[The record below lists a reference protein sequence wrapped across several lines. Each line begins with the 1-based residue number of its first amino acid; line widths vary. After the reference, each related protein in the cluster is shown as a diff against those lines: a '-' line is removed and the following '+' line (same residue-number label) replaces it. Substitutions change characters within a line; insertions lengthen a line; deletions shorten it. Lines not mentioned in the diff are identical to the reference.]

1 MFVKDIIKIE
11 ITQATDGFIIEAHG
25 SNSKGKVFTD
35 TYACETQASVMRK
48 LPDLI
53 RKLQQPNH
61 AEA

>member
-1 MFVKDIIKIE
+1 MKDIIKIE

-25 SNSKGKVFTD
+25 ESKGKVITD

-61 AEA
+61 AEG